1 MLSREEASV
10 VASQWWG
17 SWISAL
23 QPYAILLR
31 LFIDGVVE
39 APEFEVLFLRL
50 YKSDQTAWPADMFDI
65 LDAFF
70 ADVDEYCADPA
81 LRARVNGLD
90 AGELRARAGRAFERL
105 KELGG

>member
-1 MLSREEASV
+1 
-10 VASQWWG
+10 
-17 SWISAL
+17 
-23 QPYAILLR
+23 

-39 APEFEVLFLRL
+39 APEFEVLFLSI
-50 YKSDQTAWPADMFDI
+50 YKSDPTDWPPDVFDI

-81 LRARVNGLD
+81 LRGRVSRID
-90 AGELRARAGRAFERL
+90 ADKLRARAVRAFEHL